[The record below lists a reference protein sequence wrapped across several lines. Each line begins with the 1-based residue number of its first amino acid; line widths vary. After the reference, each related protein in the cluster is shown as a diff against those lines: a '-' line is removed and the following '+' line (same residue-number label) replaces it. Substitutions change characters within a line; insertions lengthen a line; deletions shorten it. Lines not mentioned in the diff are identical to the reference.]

1 MNVHVEL
8 LALARPSGS
17 DLWAVWVL
25 AGLWV
30 VILGFVWAMA
40 RWLRDRS
47 DDEGPRG
54 L

>member
-1 MNVHVEL
+1 MPMLSL
-8 LALARPSGS
+8 LAWVRPSGP

-30 VILGFVWAMA
+30 VILGFVWWMI
-40 RWLRDRS
+40 RWLRDS
-47 DDEGPRG
+47 SKDDGPRG